1 MYIMKNAL
9 LYWPRFFKEAWIT
22 RKYYKA
28 VKAIEPELNA
38 ANLRVDMIGRI
49 YGVVSIQDEF
59 LNQPDL
65 VKQSIV
71 FQQLGPINDILIK
84 YGLSDLSYPE
94 ISKIQGSAQYLVV
107 LYPDNDYFTWTA
119 VIRNLLFAGIVTGFG
134 FFINWII
141 SMF

>member
-1 MYIMKNAL
+1 MKKAL

-28 VKAIEPELNA
+28 VKAVEPELTA
-38 ANLRVDMIGRI
+38 AGLRVDMIGRI
-49 YGVVSIQDEF
+49 YGVVEIQNEF

-65 VKQSIV
+65 VQQSLV
-71 FQQLGPINDILIK
+71 FQQLGPVNDILIK

-94 ISKIQGSAQYLVV
+94 ISKIQGSTNYLVV

-119 VIRNLLFAGIVTGFG
+119 AVRNILFAGILTGIG

>member
-1 MYIMKNAL
+1 MKNAL
-9 LYWPRFFKEAWIT
+9 LYWPRFIKEAWIT

-28 VKAIEPELNA
+28 VKAVEPELTA
-38 ANLRVDMIGRI
+38 AGLRVDMIGRI
-49 YGVVSIQDEF
+49 YGVVEIQNEF
-59 LNQPDL
+59 LSQPDL
-65 VKQSIV
+65 VQQSIV

-94 ISKIQGSAQYLVV
+94 ISKIPGSAQYLVV

-119 VIRNLLFAGIVTGFG
+119 VVRNILFAGLLTGVG

>member
-1 MYIMKNAL
+1 MKNAL

-28 VKAIEPELNA
+28 VKAVEPELTA
-38 ANLRVDMIGRI
+38 AGLRVDYIGRI
-49 YGVVSIQDEF
+49 YGVVEIQSEF
-59 LNQPDL
+59 LGQPDL
-65 VKQSIV
+65 VQQSLV
-71 FQQLGPINDILIK
+71 FQQLGPINDILVK

-94 ISKIQGSAQYLVV
+94 ISKIPGSAQYLVV

-119 VIRNLLFAGIVTGFG
+119 VVRNLLFAGIVAAVG

>member
-1 MYIMKNAL
+1 MKNTL

-28 VKAIEPELNA
+28 VKAVEPELIA
-38 ANLRVDMIGRI
+38 AGLRVDMIGRI
-49 YGVVSIQDEF
+49 YGVVEIQNEF
-59 LNQPDL
+59 LGQPDL
-65 VKQSIV
+65 VQQSLV

-94 ISKIQGSAQYLVV
+94 ISKIPGSAQYLVV

-119 VIRNLLFAGIVTGFG
+119 VVRNLLFAGILATIG

>member
-1 MYIMKNAL
+1 MKKAL

-28 VKAIEPELNA
+28 VKAVEPELTA
-38 ANLRVDMIGRI
+38 AGLRVDMIGRI
-49 YGVVSIQDEF
+49 YGVVEIQNEF

-65 VKQSIV
+65 VQQSLV
-71 FQQLGPINDILIK
+71 FQQLGPVNDILIK

-94 ISKIQGSAQYLVV
+94 ISKIQGSSNYLVV

-119 VIRNLLFAGIVTGFG
+119 VIRNILFAGILATIG

>member
-1 MYIMKNAL
+1 MKDAL

-28 VKAIEPELNA
+28 VKAVEPELTA
-38 ANLRVDMIGRI
+38 AGLRVDMIGRI
-49 YGVVSIQDEF
+49 YGVVSIQEEF
-59 LNQPDL
+59 LGQPDL
-65 VKQSIV
+65 VQQSIV

-84 YGLSDLSYPE
+84 YGLSELSYPE
-94 ISKIQGSAQYLVV
+94 ISKIPESGQYLVV

-119 VIRNLLFAGIVTGFG
+119 VVRNILFAGLLVGVG

-141 SMF
+141 SIF

>member
-1 MYIMKNAL
+1 MKNAL

-28 VKAIEPELNA
+28 VKAVELELTTA
-38 ANLRVDMIGRI
+38 GLRVDYIGRI
-49 YGVVSIQDEF
+49 YGVVEIQSEF
-59 LNQPDL
+59 LGQPDL
-65 VKQSIV
+65 VQQSLV
-71 FQQLGPINDILIK
+71 FQQLGPINEILVR

-94 ISKIQGSAQYLVV
+94 ISKIPGSAQYLVV

-119 VIRNLLFAGIVTGFG
+119 VVRNILFAGILTGVG
-134 FFINWII
+134 YFINWII

>member
-1 MYIMKNAL
+1 MKNAL

-28 VKAIEPELNA
+28 VKAVEPELTA
-38 ANLRVDMIGRI
+38 AGLRVDYIGRI
-49 YGVVSIQDEF
+49 YGVVEIQNEF

-65 VKQSIV
+65 VQQSIV

-94 ISKIQGSAQYLVV
+94 ISKIPGSAQYLVV

-119 VIRNLLFAGIVTGFG
+119 VVRNILFAGILTTIG

>member
-1 MYIMKNAL
+1 MKDIL
-9 LYWPRFFKEAWIT
+9 LFWPRFIKEAWIT

-28 VKAIEPELNA
+28 VKAVEPELTTA
-38 ANLRVDMIGRI
+38 GLRVDMIGRI
-49 YGVVSIQDEF
+49 YGVVEIQNEF

-65 VKQSIV
+65 VQQSIV

-94 ISKIQGSAQYLVV
+94 ISKIPGSAQYLVV

-119 VIRNLLFAGIVTGFG
+119 VVRNILFAGILTGVG
-134 FFINWII
+134 YFINWII

>member
-1 MYIMKNAL
+1 MKKAL

-28 VKAIEPELNA
+28 VKAVEPELTA
-38 ANLRVDMIGRI
+38 AGLRVDMIGRI
-49 YGVVSIQDEF
+49 YGVVEIQNEF

-65 VKQSIV
+65 VQQSLV
-71 FQQLGPINDILIK
+71 FQQLGPVNDILIK

-94 ISKIQGSAQYLVV
+94 ISKIQGSSNYLVV

-119 VIRNLLFAGIVTGFG
+119 AVRNILFAGILATIG

>member
-1 MYIMKNAL
+1 MKNAL

-28 VKAIEPELNA
+28 VKAVEPELTA
-38 ANLRVDMIGRI
+38 AGLRVDYIGRI
-49 YGVVSIQDEF
+49 YGVVEIQNEF
-59 LNQPDL
+59 LGQPDL
-65 VKQSIV
+65 VQQSLV

-94 ISKIQGSAQYLVV
+94 ISKIPGSAQYLVV

-119 VIRNLLFAGIVTGFG
+119 VVRNLLFAGIVAAVG

>member
-1 MYIMKNAL
+1 MKNAL

-28 VKAIEPELNA
+28 VKAVEPELTA
-38 ANLRVDMIGRI
+38 AGLRIDMIGRI
-49 YGVVSIQDEF
+49 YGVVEIQNEF

-65 VKQSIV
+65 VQQSLV
-71 FQQLGPINDILIK
+71 FQQLGPINEILIK

-94 ISKIQGSAQYLVV
+94 ISKIPGSAQYLVV
-107 LYPDNDYFTWTA
+107 LYPDNEYFTWTA
-119 VIRNLLFAGIVTGFG
+119 VVRNLLFAGILIGVGFS
-134 FFINWII
+134 INWII

>member
-1 MYIMKNAL
+1 MKNAL
-9 LYWPRFFKEAWIT
+9 LYWPRFIKEAWIT

-28 VKAIEPELNA
+28 VKAVEPELIA
-38 ANLRVDMIGRI
+38 AGLRVDMIGRI

-59 LNQPDL
+59 LGQPDL
-65 VKQSIV
+65 VQQSLV
-71 FQQLGPINDILIK
+71 FQQLGPINDILIR

-94 ISKIQGSAQYLVV
+94 ISKIPGSAQYLVV

-119 VIRNLLFAGIVTGFG
+119 VVRNLLFAGLLTGVG

>member
-1 MYIMKNAL
+1 MKDAL

-28 VKAIEPELNA
+28 VKAVEPELTA
-38 ANLRVDMIGRI
+38 SGLRVDYIGRI
-49 YGVVSIQDEF
+49 YGVVEIQNEF
-59 LNQPDL
+59 LSQPDL
-65 VKQSIV
+65 VQQSIV

-94 ISKIQGSAQYLVV
+94 ISKIPGSAQYLVV

-119 VIRNLLFAGIVTGFG
+119 VVRNILFAGILTGVG
-134 FFINWII
+134 YFINWII
-141 SMF
+141 SML

>member
-1 MYIMKNAL
+1 MKNAL

-28 VKAIEPELNA
+28 VKAVEPELTA
-38 ANLRVDMIGRI
+38 AGLRVDYIGRI
-49 YGVVSIQDEF
+49 YGVVEIQNEF

-65 VKQSIV
+65 VQQSLV
-71 FQQLGPINDILIK
+71 FQQLGPINEILVK

-94 ISKIQGSAQYLVV
+94 ISKIPGSAQYLVV

-119 VIRNLLFAGIVTGFG
+119 VIRNLLFAGMVTCVG

>member
-1 MYIMKNAL
+1 MKKAL

-28 VKAIEPELNA
+28 VKAVEPELTA
-38 ANLRVDMIGRI
+38 AGLRVDMIGRI
-49 YGVVSIQDEF
+49 YGVVEIQNEF

-65 VKQSIV
+65 VQQSLV
-71 FQQLGPINDILIK
+71 FQQLGPVNDILIK

-94 ISKIQGSAQYLVV
+94 ISKIKGSPNYLVV

-119 VIRNLLFAGIVTGFG
+119 VIRNILFAGILATIG

>member
-1 MYIMKNAL
+1 MKNIL

-28 VKAIEPELNA
+28 VKAVEPELTA
-38 ANLRVDMIGRI
+38 AGLRIDMIGRI
-49 YGVVSIQDEF
+49 YGVVSIQNEF

-65 VKQSIV
+65 VQQSIV

-94 ISKIQGSAQYLVV
+94 ISKIPGSAQYLVV

-119 VIRNLLFAGIVTGFG
+119 FVRNILFAGLLTSIGY
-134 FFINWII
+134 FINWIV

>member
-1 MYIMKNAL
+1 MKKAL
-9 LYWPRFFKEAWIT
+9 LYWPRFFREAWIT

-28 VKAIEPELNA
+28 VKAVEPELTA
-38 ANLRVDMIGRI
+38 AGLRIDMIGRI
-49 YGVVSIQDEF
+49 YGVVEIQNEF

-65 VKQSIV
+65 VQQSIV

-94 ISKIQGSAQYLVV
+94 ISKIPGSAQYLVV

-119 VIRNLLFAGIVTGFG
+119 VVRNILFAGILATIG